1 MSPERKL
8 EAYLVKRC
16 NTLSLMTRKVQ
27 WIGHN
32 GAPDRVIF
40 AANGHMYWVELK
52 SLQGKPSMIQEQE
65 IGRMTARGQYV
76 KIARTKEDVDEII
89 ARLLLKVKL
98 DNGIFSPP
106 RLPDPDNSSDP

>member
-16 NTLSLMTRKVQ
+16 KERGLLTRKVQ

-40 AANGHMYWVELK
+40 GHDGELMWVELK
-52 SLQGKPSMIQEQE
+52 SLHGKLSVIQDRE
-65 IGRMTARGQYV
+65 IQRMTSRGQNV
-76 KIARTKEDVDEII
+76 WIARTHLDLELLFD
-89 ARLLLKVKL
+89 RL
-98 DNGIFSPP
+98 SPP
-106 RLPDPDNSSDP
+106 RIPDADHSSDP

>member
-16 NTLSLMTRKVQ
+16 KEESLMTRKVQ

-40 AANGHMYWVELK
+40 GGQGKLAWVELK
-52 SLQGKPSMIQEQE
+52 SLQGNTSVLQENE
-65 IGRMTARGQYV
+65 IGRMRVRGQNVYV
-76 KIARTKEDVDEII
+76 ARTTEDVESIVDH
-89 ARLLLKVKL
+89 LLA
-98 DNGIFSPP
+98 P
-106 RLPDPDNSSDP
+106 RVPDAHHPSDP